1 MPSIPSSIGEV
12 AKAIMINI
20 QEITV
25 TNFEA
30 TPLIALIVA
39 IIAQINAS
47 GTNKIPKKKIPKIAK
62 TIAKIPA
69 VLPLP

>member
-25 TNFEA
+25 TNFEV

-47 GTNKIPKKKIPKIAK
+47 GTNKIPKKKIK